1 MIISIVIVED
11 TDNERDR
18 LIRIVNKGVAELTL
32 HLAGN
37 FKDAETLLTGFK
49 DKNIDLILL
58 DIDLGI
64 NKMSGIEAVKAIR
77 KISNNVKIIMC
88 TKFTENNKII
98 LSLALGANGYIEK
111 TIGEDRILQ
120 AITEIFIDVLDDNQI
135 VLTETTT
142 AKDIEDW
149 DSLSHIQLVVSIE
162 KEFKI
167 QFTSSEI
174 QKWKNIGEIIDSIE
188 SKSV

>member
-1 MIISIVIVED
+1 M
-11 TDNERDR
+11 ER
-18 LIRIVNKGVAELTL
+18 NQ
-32 HLAGN
+32 
-37 FKDAETLLTGFK
+37 
-49 DKNIDLILL
+49 
-58 DIDLGI
+58 
-64 NKMSGIEAVKAIR
+64 
-77 KISNNVKIIMC
+77 
-88 TKFTENNKII
+88 
-98 LSLALGANGYIEK
+98 
-111 TIGEDRILQ
+111 ILQ